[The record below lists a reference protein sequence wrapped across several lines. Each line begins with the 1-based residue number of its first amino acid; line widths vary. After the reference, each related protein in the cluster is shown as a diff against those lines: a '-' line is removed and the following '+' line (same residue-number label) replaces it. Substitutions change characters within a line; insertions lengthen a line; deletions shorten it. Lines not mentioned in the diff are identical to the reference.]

1 MAARDRL
8 NAMDASMLYLENKT
22 VSFDIAGV
30 FKVDGPIE
38 FDRYVIDVAHRLEY
52 LPRFRQRIVPVP
64 FNLGHPTWEED
75 PDFVLMDHI
84 RHVRLPAPGCL
95 AEFDSFLD
103 ETMQDHLDMSKPP
116 WMIYV
121 VNGLENDE
129 AAVVVKVHH
138 CLTDGTGGHKIYAAL
153 VDFQEPC
160 MREGDPPRW
169 NQDAPAFPNGFQR
182 MRYAMSDAFS
192 NGDESAPVSKA
203 SAEELE
209 RREELMNR
217 FKNAPSLRF
226 GYNGILSGRIQHRS
240 ATFPLAKLRAIRKA
254 HGGTVNDVFIT
265 MLGDVMD
272 RVAREEGLD
281 PTDQFLRLHLAA
293 NRRTQADQNDWGNR
307 VALLPA
313 LVPLGIED
321 PAQRLRSVAEYTRDV
336 KSANVLESMVE
347 YINKMQRLPAPLLRV
362 ALRLVASEPVNRFIV
377 WLGKPPLMNMYVT
390 NVRWPEVASYMGG
403 RKVTQVR
410 PLLPLMPQVGVLC
423 SAITY
428 ADDLTLS
435 FAGDPTLALP
445 LETLIEYLHE
455 AFDRLLATVDENAEE
470 NAPDL
475 AKISSAK

>member
-1 MAARDRL
+1 MGDRL
-8 NAMDASMLYLENKT
+8 TAMDATMLYLENKT

-38 FDRYVIDVAHRLEY
+38 FDRYSIDVAHRLEY
-52 LPRFRQRIVPVP
+52 LPRFRQRMVPVP

-75 PDFVLMDHI
+75 PDFDLEDHI
-84 RHVRLPAPGCL
+84 RHVRLSAPGGL

-103 ETMQDHLDMSKPP
+103 ATMQDRLDMTKPP
-116 WMIYV
+116 WMLYV

-153 VDFQEPC
+153 VDFQEPT
-160 MREGDPPRW
+160 MREGDPPQW
-169 NQDAPAFPNGFQR
+169 NEDTPPFPSGFQR
-182 MRYAMSDAFS
+182 MRHAISDAFS
-192 NGDESAPVSKA
+192 KKAVDAAVSEA

-209 RREELMNR
+209 QRETLINR

-226 GYNGILSGRIQHRS
+226 GFNGILSGRVQHRS
-240 ATFPLAKLRAIRKA
+240 ATFPLAELKAIKNA

-272 RVAREEGLD
+272 RVAREEGMD
-281 PTDQFLRLHLAA
+281 PTDHYLRLHLAA

-313 LVPLGIED
+313 LVPLGMED
-321 PAQRLRSVAEYTRDV
+321 PAQRLRLVAEYTRDV
-336 KSANVLESMVE
+336 KAANVIEFMVQ
-347 YINKMQRLPAPLLRV
+347 YINKMQRLPAPLLSGM
-362 ALRLVASEPVNRFIV
+362 LRLMASEPLNRFIV
-377 WLGKPPLMNMYVT
+377 WLDKPPMMNMYVT

-403 RKVTQVR
+403 RKVTQIR

-428 ADDLTLS
+428 ANDLTLS
-435 FAGDPTLALP
+435 FASDPALAP
-445 LETLIEYLHE
+445 PPEKLIQYLHD
-455 AFDRLLATVDENAEE
+455 AFDRLWATVDATPDENT
-470 NAPDL
+470 PDL
-475 AKISSAK
+475 VNVTTAK